1 MMAKITIIHK
11 KDGAYSTAPVDT
23 ERLKNLYYYLLNRIN
38 KAEIYFDNTTA
49 PDAEKELFIPEYEKL
64 LKQISAAMNLMD
76 ILKIPFRGESTA

>member
-1 MMAKITIIHK
+1 MGKITIIHN
-11 KDGAYSTAPVDT
+11 KDGRYMTAAGDT
-23 ERLKNLYYYLLNRIN
+23 QELKSLYNHLLNRIN
-38 KAEIYFDNTTA
+38 NAEIYFDNTTA